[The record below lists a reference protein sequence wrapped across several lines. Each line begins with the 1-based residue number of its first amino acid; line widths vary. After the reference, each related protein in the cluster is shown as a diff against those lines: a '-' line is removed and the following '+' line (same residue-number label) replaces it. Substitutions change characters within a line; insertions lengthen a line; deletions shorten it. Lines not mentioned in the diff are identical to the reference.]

1 MGRRQRW
8 AAACAAGVF
17 SSCAFAQF
25 CPQNF
30 DAAPAPALPSGWS
43 STADGAGSG
52 WNGDASHPLSAP
64 NAAFAADVNA
74 VGNSY
79 LDSPPTTVT
88 AANSTFSFR
97 HAYETEVG
105 FDGGVLEISIGG
117 GPFQDL
123 LSAGGSF
130 VIGGYNA
137 TVPTTQSSPIGGRQA
152 WIGLSGGYV
161 TTIVQLPA
169 AALGSSVVLRWR
181 LATDQS
187 VSAAGWYLDS
197 IVCGATNDG
206 LGSAWRFGEAYPIP
220 ILDQAT
226 TTMGGTLYSF
236 GGVSAGTVTA
246 QSYRYDGTHWTPIGA
261 LPVALEYPVA
271 VNDGTHIFV
280 LGGSDSSGTPSATMY
295 RYTPQTNTYETMAP
309 SATPAWA
316 PAAAVAGG
324 KIVKFGGNIA
334 GSMQTDVT
342 EVYDIAS
349 NSWSPGASYPF
360 AAGFISAFTRNGYVY
375 GAGGVGASSTSTSKT
390 YRYDPASNVWDDAP
404 IPDLPD
410 LRWGAAAV
418 EMPDGVLLAGGY
430 VGGSAAGNLSTAA
443 VFWNATAN
451 SWHAFPS
458 LIVPRAR
465 MTGAVFDRQ
474 PMVIGG
480 RAEAGGFAGTTTVQ
494 VLDRLF
500 GDGFETN

>member
-342 EVYDIAS
+342 EVYDIAG

-360 AAGFISAFTRNGYVY
+360 AAGFISAFARNGYVY

-451 SWHAFPS
+451 SWRAFPS

-500 GDGFETN
+500 GDGFEIN